1 MDGREVVEI
10 LFAEFGFNE
19 FLTRRIPPD
28 VMGRLTKLMGIHET
42 GRGRNVKVGRGLARI
57 HRRTPLDGVRTA
69 EGE

>member
-28 VMGRLTKLMGIHET
+28 VMGS
-42 GRGRNVKVGRGLARI
+42 
-57 HRRTPLDGVRTA
+57 
-69 EGE
+69 